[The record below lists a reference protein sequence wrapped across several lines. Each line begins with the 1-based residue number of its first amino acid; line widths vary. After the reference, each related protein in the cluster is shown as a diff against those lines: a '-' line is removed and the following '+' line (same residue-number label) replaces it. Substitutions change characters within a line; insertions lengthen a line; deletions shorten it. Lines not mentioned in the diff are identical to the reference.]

1 VVAALLPNHR
11 DDGCK
16 RLGSL
21 QMVKRIALKTIEIA
35 ASCFIIAIAMSTIEC
50 GLMFREA
57 RRREARGE

>member
-1 VVAALLPNHR
+1 MFV
-11 DDGCK
+11 
-16 RLGSL
+16 
-21 QMVKRIALKTIEIA
+21 MIKRIALKTIEIA